1 MCGLVSAQLRVGYFG
16 VYVSSENG
24 YQFFVFRRRLPS
36 HLHTFEYDCRCEH
49 DGRPYTLLRIELHH
63 VWGSCE
69 YYIMTGNSECD
80 LFPREPVSG
89 TTVLNFQ
96 IQDNC
101 FTHYTVVGSL
111 SFLHCPLCATV
122 QLCSFSDPKCHSY
135 SVG

>member
-1 MCGLVSAQLRVGYFG
+1 
-16 VYVSSENG
+16 
-24 YQFFVFRRRLPS
+24 
-36 HLHTFEYDCRCEH
+36 
-49 DGRPYTLLRIELHH
+49 
-63 VWGSCE
+63 
-69 YYIMTGNSECD
+69 MTGNSECD

-122 QLCSFSDPKCHSY
+122 QLCSFSDPKCHPYHKPLLNDVIQWDRVCKAQYTVVVLSSEY
-135 SVG
+135 T